1 MVILVIR
8 RSSQWKHRSSQRCN
22 ACLSPLAS
30 EWLLPPHRP
39 GRLRSRAEAAGTGPA
54 AGQRGR
60 SCSVWHVGRILES
73 GPVGA
78 PSTRPRRDPSRLSR
92 RPLGRLLSA
101 GAPVCGASRASFT
114 TLGSAFRRS
123 RLVREK
129 RAFLFWAQGRLAGQ
143 PSLLG

>member
-1 MVILVIR
+1 MVKIAVLGYGTIGSGVVEALDINKEIIRDHAGEEIEVKYVLDLREFPGSAIESKLV
-8 RSSQWKHRSSQRCN
+8 
-22 ACLSPLAS
+22 
-30 EWLLPPHRP
+30 
-39 GRLRSRAEAAGTGPA
+39 
-54 AGQRGR
+54 
-60 SCSVWHVGRILES
+60 ILES

-123 RLVREK
+123 GLVREK
-129 RAFLFWAQGRLAGQ
+129 RAFLF
-143 PSLLG
+143 